1 MDGVARVFRMKSI
14 VNSIDEHVGHRLRSL
29 RESRHMS
36 VVRLAKIVGA
46 SSIQIERYE
55 AGTARVSAVDLLRI
69 AGALDQ
75 TVAFFFQDARA
86 AVAAPGQSPAL
97 ETLLSEDATELLY
110 AFAKVRD
117 PSARR
122 TIIALTISLG
132 TFEPPGSGAE
142 KS

>member
-1 MDGVARVFRMKSI
+1 MKSI
-14 VNSIDEHVGHRLRSL
+14 VNSIDEHVGRRLRLL
-29 RESRHMS
+29 RQSRQMS
-36 VVRLAKIVGA
+36 VEHLAKIVGA
-46 SSIQIERYE
+46 SSAQVEKYE

-75 TVAFFFQDARA
+75 TVSFFFQDARA
-86 AVAAPGQSPAL
+86 AVAAPRQSPAL
-97 ETLLSEDATELLY
+97 EPLLSEDATELLH

-132 TFEPPGSGAE
+132 TFETPGSGAD